1 MNYSDILHIYSIL
14 DGKYSDVFR
23 GKVSPGTPKPA
34 TRGQSKPATC
44 GHPKTSHWV

>member
-23 GKVSPGTPKPA
+23 GKGGIYRIV
-34 TRGQSKPATC
+34 
-44 GHPKTSHWV
+44 